1 MESKKVESNAELTP
15 FEKEFKVQLN
25 LPAAYFSV
33 FYVIYV
39 VYMIVS
45 GNFSDLPAIIVLGVV
60 AIGYLFGYRPYKY
73 VVKRRTLE
81 IHRRIGK
88 TKEINLMN
96 CETITDP
103 IAKMTKII
111 TNAHSYE
118 IYMDDGTRQTVA
130 PKDQMGF
137 VDAVVHSNKRIHC
150 QVEEYN
156 QLIVNGKR
164 KEEKKK
170 RKLKELLLNS
180 MQLFFCIK

>member
-60 AIGYLFGYRPYKY
+60 AVGYLFGYRPYKY

-111 TNAHSYE
+111 TNAHSWTME
-118 IYMDDGTRQTVA
+118 LVKLLLQKIKWDLWMLLFIQIREFTV
-130 PKDQMGF
+130 KLK
-137 VDAVVHSNKRIHC
+137 NITK
-150 QVEEYN
+150 
-156 QLIVNGKR
+156 LIVNGKR

>member
-1 MESKKVESNAELTP
+1 
-15 FEKEFKVQLN
+15 
-25 LPAAYFSV
+25 
-33 FYVIYV
+33 
-39 VYMIVS
+39 MIVS
-45 GNFSDLPAIIVLGVV
+45 GNFSDLPAVVVLGVI

-130 PKDQMGF
+130 PKRSNGDLWMLF
-137 VDAVVHSNKRIHC
+137 VHSK
-150 QVEEYN
+150 
-156 QLIVNGKR
+156 
-164 KEEKKK
+164 
-170 RKLKELLLNS
+170 
-180 MQLFFCIK
+180 